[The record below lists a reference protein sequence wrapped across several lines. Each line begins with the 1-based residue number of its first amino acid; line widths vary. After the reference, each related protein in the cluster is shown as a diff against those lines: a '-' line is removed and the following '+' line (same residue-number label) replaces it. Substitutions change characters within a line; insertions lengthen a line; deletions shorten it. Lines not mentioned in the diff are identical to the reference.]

1 MCSSI
6 SVEIQTVVLPSSL
19 GVFAEP
25 RVTVLAEKKLEE
37 NMSGSYYKKGAVRRG
52 QTRGFSLIEL
62 LVVVA
67 IILIIAAIAIPN
79 LIKAKIS
86 ANEAATVTSIHAINT
101 AEITYQ
107 SANPSIGFSTLLS
120 DLGPAGGG
128 YLDNVL
134 AGGQKSG
141 YQFTYTGGGASPRV
155 TYTVTADPLS
165 RGVTGQR
172 GFYSDENNVTR
183 YNLTTTA
190 TNTDNQIQ

>member
-1 MCSSI
+1 MNG
-6 SVEIQTVVLPSSL
+6 QPRN
-19 GVFAEP
+19 AEQ
-25 RVTVLAEKKLEE
+25 RKRA
-37 NMSGSYYKKGAVRRG
+37 
-52 QTRGFSLIEL
+52 RGFSLIEL

-86 ANEAATVTSIHAINT
+86 ANEAAAASCIHAINT

-107 SANPSIGFSTLLS
+107 SANPTIGFSALLS

-128 YLDNVL
+128 YLDAVL

-141 YQFTYTGGGASPRV
+141 YQYTYAPNGTTPYLQ
-155 TYTVTADPLS
+155 YTLTADPLT

-172 GFYSDENNVTR
+172 GFYSDQSNVTR
-183 YNLTTTA
+183 YNLTGTA
-190 TNTDNQIQ
+190 TVNDNALQ